1 MARFQKG
8 VSGNPSGRKP
18 GSKNKSSEL
27 RELLK
32 VHAEDILKKLVAMA
46 KKGDPTAMRLVMDRV
61 MTPLREEP
69 VRLTLPPI
77 KTAADCVDAQQA
89 IVGAAA
95 AGELLPSQAQALSAL
110 VEGQRAALATH
121 ELAERI
127 AALERQQAIRGG
139 GPS

>member
-8 VSGNPSGRKP
+8 VSGNPIGRKP

-27 RELLK
+27 REQLK
-32 VHAEDILKKLVAMA
+32 AHAEDILKKLVAMA

-127 AALERQQAIRGG
+127 AALEQQQAIRGG